1 MGLRAKTQL
10 AQFQPETVMA
20 FTIQDIATALGAEA
34 VGDTGFQVVR
44 AAEPACAGPDD
55 LALAMDSKYAAGLA
69 KGRAKAAILWPGAD
83 WQALGL
89 KAAIFAPRGRLA
101 MAGLSAM
108 MDAGPAITAGIHPMS
123 VVDPSAEIG
132 PGAAIGPFVTI
143 GAGVR
148 IGARARIA
156 SHVSLAEG
164 AQIGEDALILSG
176 ARIGARVRI
185 GARFICQPGAVIGAD
200 GFSFVTPETSGV
212 EEIRTTLGHR
222 ETIKQQSWTR
232 IHSLGAV
239 QIGDDVEIGANCAI
253 DRGTIRDT
261 VIGSGTKLD
270 NLVHIGHNVQVGRD
284 CLLCGQVG
292 IAGSALIGDRVVL
305 GGQCGV
311 NDNIFV
317 GDDVIAGGATKIF
330 TNAPA
335 GRVLL
340 GYPAMK
346 METHV
351 EIQKALRRLPRLA
364 ARVAE
369 LERARAIPLTGGS
382 DEITSL

>member
-1 MGLRAKTQL
+1 
-10 AQFQPETVMA
+10 MA
-20 FTIQDIATALGAEA
+20 HSIRDIAAALGAEA
-34 VGDTGFQVVR
+34 VGNIDLMVIG
-44 AAEPACAGPDD
+44 AAEPQAAGPDH
-55 LALAMDSKYAAGLA
+55 LALAMDAKYAPGLA
-69 KGRAKAAILWPGAD
+69 RGSARAALLWPGAD
-83 WQALGL
+83 WQGLGL
-89 KAAIFAPRGRLA
+89 QAAIFAPRGRLA
-101 MAGLSAM
+101 MAGLSRL
-108 MDAGPAITAGIHPMS
+108 MDAGPTIAPGIHPMS
-123 VVDPSAEIG
+123 VIDPSAEIG
-132 PGAAIGPFVTI
+132 AGAAIGPFVTI
-143 GAGVR
+143 GREVR
-148 IGARARIA
+148 IGPGARIA
-156 SHVSLAEG
+156 SHVSIAEG
-164 AQIGEDALILSG
+164 AVIGAEALILQG

-185 GARFICQPGAVIGAD
+185 GDRFICQPGAVVGSD
-200 GFSFVTPETSGV
+200 GFSFVTPEKSGV
-212 EEIRTTLGHR
+212 EEIRETLGER
-222 ETIKQQSWTR
+222 SEIRQQSWTR

-239 QIGDDVEIGANCAI
+239 SIGDDVELGANVCI

-292 IAGSALIGDRVVL
+292 IAGSARIGDRVVMA
-305 GGQCGV
+305 GQCGV

-340 GYPAMK
+340 GYPAVK

-351 EIQKALRRLPRLA
+351 EMQKALRRLPRLA

-369 LERARAIPLTGGS
+369 IEKLVIPKS
-382 DEITSL
+382 SEHD